1 MANAVAAAVG
11 FGVKV
16 GSVDVVAVSFPL
28 ISIHPQTIR
37 FMVSNTHTN
46 VTSGQ
51 AVGGASAQRGPSP
64 RCVVRSRVKEGGKC
78 STEVTRDA
86 LTPQLPHHATSLA
99 FPLGV
104 REVNR
109 RSHLAPPTFVFDV
122 LVWFSSSLV
131 MES

>member
-1 MANAVAAAVG
+1 M
-11 FGVKV
+11 
-16 GSVDVVAVSFPL
+16 

-37 FMVSNTHTN
+37 FMISNTHTN

-64 RCVVRSRVKEGGKC
+64 RFAFQSRVKESC
-78 STEVTRDA
+78 VLEITQDA
-86 LTPQLPHHATSLA
+86 LTPQPLIRAASLA

-109 RSHLAPPTFVFDV
+109 RSRLAPPTFVFDV

-131 MES
+131 MESQLPRHAASTPNTGQPAR